1 MKVHHI
7 AKTTKHTYVI
17 KYAASRF
24 KKAAARGQLRSPW
37 ESAAAH
43 TLFIFLAIAWLS
55 SHTTSVLQTTIKGW
69 WWLSKRTTTLWD
81 YSGRRNRF
89 LRITYI
95 CPDEQKVSTIE
106 AEGTWPI
113 PFAWNCHNNKAS
125 RLWRANQQGWTKLVK
140 FRTLS
145 KDYVGVMPCGVDPAE
160 KQHSQKHLT
169 LINCVLLEIYNLS
182 WPVGDARRNNCPRSI
197 RLFRIVICLLQ
208 MSFVRW
214 WERHKGMFSWSSK
227 QKPAYLC

>member
-1 MKVHHI
+1 MKF
-7 AKTTKHTYVI
+7 KTKWKCIVLKKQQTHVI
-17 KYAASRF
+17 KYAGF
-24 KKAAARGQLRSPW
+24 ENKATTRGQLRGSW

-81 YSGRRNRF
+81 YSGQRNRF

-113 PFAWNCHNNKAS
+113 PFVWNCHNNKHLAFEGQINKVNKTCAIQNIIKGLCWRS
-125 RLWRANQQGWTKLVK
+125 ALWGRSSW
-140 FRTLS
+140 
-145 KDYVGVMPCGVDPAE
+145 
-160 KQHSQKHLT
+160 
-169 LINCVLLEIYNLS
+169 INN
-182 WPVGDARRNNCPRSI
+182 I
-197 RLFRIVICLLQ
+197 RKNIL
-208 MSFVRW
+208 RW
-214 WERHKGMFSWSSK
+214 
-227 QKPAYLC
+227 